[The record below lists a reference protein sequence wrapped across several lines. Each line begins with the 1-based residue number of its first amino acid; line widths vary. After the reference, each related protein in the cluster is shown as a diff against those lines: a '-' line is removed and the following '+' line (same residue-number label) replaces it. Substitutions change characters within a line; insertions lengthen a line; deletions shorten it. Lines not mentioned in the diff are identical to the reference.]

1 MEGEGGTEISFPFV
15 FSSLANVEK
24 DDGKSKRKKNYV
36 DKNNAKVAEIGHAE
50 EKVEGEDDEE
60 EEKRRRRKKER
71 NKRKTR
77 EEIPVMNGGCSRF
90 NESPRWSSTGNK
102 ESVRDKRSKKL

>member
-50 EKVEGEDDEE
+50 EKVEGGDDEE
-60 EEKRRRRKKER
+60 EEKKEKEKEGKEQEKDEGRDSSNERRLL
-71 NKRKTR
+71 T
-77 EEIPVMNGGCSRF
+77 V
-90 NESPRWSSTGNK
+90 
-102 ESVRDKRSKKL
+102 